1 MTFEH
6 AFECLEI
13 QYEGQYYQVYG
24 CLEVEAEDNS
34 FSYDYGE
41 QTNLT
46 HDPGTSFDIE
56 NVVLESVMDENDKD
70 IYSDLSDR
78 HILDFEDEVKNWFDA
93 NGYDSLMTT
102 LNDHIESAKEE
113 AAIARYESQK
123 DDRDY

>member
-6 AFECLEI
+6 RFEHFEVRHRDT
-13 QYEGQYYQVYG
+13 YYSVFG
-24 CLEVEAEDNS
+24 ELEVTPEDNS

-56 NVVLESVMDENDKD
+56 NVVIECIKDENDKD
-70 IYSDLSDR
+70 IELTR
-78 HILDFEDEVKNWFDA
+78 GTLLDFEDLVRDWFNE
-93 NGYDSLMTT
+93 NGYDSLMAT

-123 DDRDY
+123 DDRGY